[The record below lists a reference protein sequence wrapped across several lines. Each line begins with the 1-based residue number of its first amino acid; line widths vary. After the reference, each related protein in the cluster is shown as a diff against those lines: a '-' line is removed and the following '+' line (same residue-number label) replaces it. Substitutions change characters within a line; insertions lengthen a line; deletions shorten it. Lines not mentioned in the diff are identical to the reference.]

1 MMTNFIQDLGI
12 IDEATVYPLY
22 LRELGLIVRKG
33 NPKNIRNFEDLLQ
46 PNTKIMVVNG
56 AGLTGTW
63 EDLVMRYSVDIK
75 KLRLFRKNIVMF
87 AINSGA
93 AAQTWKNS
101 PEIEV
106 WLSWNIWQ
114 KQNETTADFV

>member
-1 MMTNFIQDLGI
+1 
-12 IDEATVYPLY
+12 
-22 LRELGLIVRKG
+22 
-33 NPKNIRNFEDLLQ
+33 
-46 PNTKIMVVNG
+46 MVVNG

-75 KLRLFRKNIVMF
+75 KLRLFRKNIVIF